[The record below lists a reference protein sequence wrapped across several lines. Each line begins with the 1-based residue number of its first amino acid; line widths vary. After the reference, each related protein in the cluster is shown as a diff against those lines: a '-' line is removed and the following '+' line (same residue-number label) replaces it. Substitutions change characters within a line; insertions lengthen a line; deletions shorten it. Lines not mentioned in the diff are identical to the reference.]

1 MIYQVLEES
10 HPSNTVTDEGV
21 EADDVPGDERDAL
34 LAISH
39 GAIVTGGGV
48 SVQRVLSIW
57 IEAVLARGLGPELY
71 GVYAF
76 GWRLT
81 NMLLRFANMGAN
93 ITLLRDIP
101 AFADDP
107 ARQSRSMGLAYATTV
122 VAAAAIA
129 APIVVAAGSINDA
142 TIEHP
147 EFPAVLGLFAVLLVL
162 LAVVRMHA
170 AALKAA
176 QSANGEVLLNR
187 ILRPAAR
194 LVAATAA
201 VTLGFSVV
209 GVVGALVVSVGLL
222 AVLAYPAT
230 TRTTG
235 VRPSF
240 RGLRSDAGHFF
251 DHAVPSALSGVGRLI
266 RTRVDV
272 LLIGV
277 LLTATAAGVYNVV
290 LVLVGIASIPLIAF
304 NQLLP
309 PVASGLYAEGKTAT
323 LNDVY
328 TTVTRLIVTATVPI
342 VATLS
347 VFGHELLAI
356 FGPEYTRGYAVLL
369 VFLVGRFIGNAVGAT
384 GYLLS
389 MTNNQ
394 YAKMWLEWLLAV
406 LNLALTYA
414 FVVEFGLVGAALG
427 TSVAIGLQNA
437 LQLLVLYRFEGLW
450 PLDATYLKPIGAGV
464 GMAGVMAGVTRVLD
478 GALAVGVGVPV
489 GLAAFVALLL
499 STGTN
504 PRDRLVV
511 RELAT
516 HYRRA
521 TAEKIAAVR

>member
-1 MIYQVLEES
+1 MIYQGLEKS
-10 HPSNTVTDEGV
+10 HPSNIVTEEGDQT
-21 EADDVPGDERDAL
+21 DDVPGDERDAL
-34 LAISH
+34 LAIAH

-48 SVQRVLSIW
+48 SIQRVLSIW

-81 NMLLRFANMGAN
+81 NMLLWFANMGAN
-93 ITLLRDIP
+93 VTLLRDIP
-101 AFADDP
+101 AFDDDP
-107 ARQSRSMGLAYATTV
+107 ERQSRSAGLAYATTI
-122 VAAAAIA
+122 VAASAIAAAIFLA
-129 APIVVAAGSINDA
+129 AEPINDA
-142 TIEHP
+142 TIGHP
-147 EFPAVLGLFAVLLVL
+147 DFPAALGLFAALLVL
-162 LAVVRMHA
+162 LAVVRMHS

-176 QSANGEVLLNR
+176 KAANGEVLLNW
-187 ILRPAAR
+187 ILRPAVR
-194 LVAATAA
+194 LAAAIAA

-209 GVVGALVVSVGLL
+209 GVVGALVVAVGLF
-222 AVLAYPAT
+222 AVLSYPAT
-230 TRTTG
+230 TAATG

-240 RGLRSDAGHFF
+240 RGLRSDARHFF
-251 DHAVPSALSGVGRLI
+251 DHAIPSALSSVGRLI

-309 PVASGLYAEGKTAT
+309 SVASGLYAEGKTGT

-342 VATLS
+342 VATLA
-347 VFGHELLAI
+347 VFGHELLAV

-369 VFLVGRFIGNAVGAT
+369 VFLVGRFTGNAVGAT

-406 LNLALTYA
+406 LNLVLTYA

-464 GMAGVMAGVTRVLD
+464 GMAGVMAGVGAALD
-478 GALAVGVGVPV
+478 GALAVAVGAPV

-499 STGTN
+499 AIGTN

-521 TAEKIAAVR
+521 TAEKLAAVR